1 MSEAFW
7 KHRPVFVTGATGF
20 MGGWIAKRLVDLG
33 AGTHVLV
40 RDQLPNNL
48 LAREGYWDRLALV
61 RGSIEDPNLLRR
73 AFAEYSIDT
82 VFHLA
87 AQPLV
92 GVAKL
97 DPVGTLETNVRGT
110 WNLLEAARQAKVK
123 RVLVASSDK
132 AYGTSPKLPYREDD
146 ALLADQPYDVSKSCT
161 DLISRMYASAFGM
174 QIGIARCA
182 NLFGGG
188 DFNLS
193 RFLPG
198 LVRSTYLGEKFVIR
212 SDGQYVR
219 DFLYVED
226 AVDAYL
232 SFAERLSLDPTL
244 SGLAFNFSLEVQ
256 VTVLELTRKILA
268 LMNASHLEP
277 VILNQAQGEIR
288 EQYLDCSRARRQL
301 GWAPRFNLEQGLQ
314 KAIDWYVKLYQ
325 DTLPAKAVCA

>member
-1 MSEAFW
+1 MGQLSAF
-7 KHRPVFVTGATGF
+7 
-20 MGGWIAKRLVDLG
+20 G
-33 AGTHVLV
+33 AG
-40 RDQLPNNL
+40 
-48 LAREGYWDRLALV
+48 
-61 RGSIEDPNLLRR
+61 R
-73 AFAEYSIDT
+73 AKT
-82 VFHLA
+82 LA
-87 AQPLV
+87 AM
-92 GVAKL
+92 GWTDL
-97 DPVGTLETNVRGT
+97 DGP
-110 WNLLEAARQAKVK
+110 RQAKVK

-132 AYGTSPKLPYREDD
+132 AYGTSPHLPYREDD

-232 SFAERLSLDPTL
+232 SLAERLSADPTL
-244 SGLAFNFSLEVQ
+244 SGLAFNFSLEVR

-288 EQYLDCSRARRQL
+288 EQYLDCSRARETL
-301 GWAPRFNLEQGLQ
+301 GWTPRFDLEQGLR
-314 KAIDWYVKLYQ
+314 KAIDWYVRLFQ
-325 DTLPAKAVCA
+325 DTLPIKEVCT